1 MKKRKLTRRAALDIL
16 FADSEAFF
24 SDARL
29 GIPFLYRHWR
39 WIQRECLT
47 DLNSPTEE
55 IRKGAFRGLTDLVNL
70 RKLQPTIVV
79 PILKTADSRARCVFN
94 SEHDLSRIP
103 RLPAK

>member
-39 WIQRECLT
+39 WI
-47 DLNSPTEE
+47 
-55 IRKGAFRGLTDLVNL
+55 
-70 RKLQPTIVV
+70 
-79 PILKTADSRARCVFN
+79 ARVFN
-94 SEHDLSRIP
+94 GFEFTDGRDPKGCIP
-103 RLPAK
+103 GTNGSC